1 MGRSDLN
8 VDSVPSAGASL
19 LQSLAAPRVFRRHF
33 AAFLL
38 VNLALTGTNIA
49 MGAPWWAFWPLA
61 VWGVPLVVH
70 YLIYK
75 ASTIDDAWVEE
86 RTTELHG
93 KSYDFSHI
101 ADIQRKPTPE
111 GGERKVDDPSA

>member
-1 MGRSDLN
+1 
-8 VDSVPSAGASL
+8 VPISGASL
-19 LQSLAAPRVFRRHF
+19 FQSLAVPRGFRRHF

-38 VNLALTGTNIA
+38 VNLALTGANIA

-61 VWGVPLVVH
+61 VWGLPLVVH

-75 ASTIDDAWVEE
+75 TSTIDDAWVEE
-86 RTTELHG
+86 RTSELHG

-111 GGERKVDDPSA
+111 RPVHKVDDPPA

>member
-1 MGRSDLN
+1 MPIS
-8 VDSVPSAGASL
+8 GASL
-19 LQSLAAPRVFRRHF
+19 FRSLAARRSFRRHF
-33 AAFLL
+33 AAFLI
-38 VNLALTGTNIA
+38 VNLALTGANLA
-49 MGAPWWAFWPLA
+49 LGAPWWAFWPLA

-75 ASTIDDAWVEE
+75 TSTIDDAWVEE
-86 RTTELHG
+86 RTAELHG

-111 GGERKVDDPSA
+111 GSARTLDDPPA

>member
-1 MGRSDLN
+1 MPISR
-8 VDSVPSAGASL
+8 ASL
-19 LQSLAAPRVFRRHF
+19 YRVLAERRIFRRHF

-38 VNLALTGTNIA
+38 VNLALTGANIA
-49 MGAPWWAFWPLA
+49 MGAPWWAFWPLT

-86 RTTELHG
+86 RTAELHG

-101 ADIQRKPTPE
+101 ADIQRKPTP
-111 GGERKVDDPSA
+111 GETGRNVDDPPA